1 MKQNQMRVLKCFLIA
16 FLLISSNS
24 YSKNIQGTSVIS
36 ENDTIKYNEVNFSLK
51 KTYVNITANNSS
63 TNVLFCL
70 LRYKDIE
77 MRIVSDPQCYSC
89 AYVLFLINNKAISQ
103 WENYAFATENLN
115 TDVRN
120 VVSFYYSAKNNN
132 YYIIFEPNVE
142 EGIPLDVYAIKDN
155 NLVYSGY
162 YIPTDTKNADCF
174 YCHSYNKFANAKVYT
189 INDKLHIKL
198 VDTSQNTLLKYN
210 EEDEVDN
217 KQGIKENINN
227 DLLNPSNNLMKSL
240 KNKVFDF
247 DWGKSFSSSS
257 VFYKEFSFYE
267 YGISEK
273 YKIDWDKREI
283 IPLNKAARFFLDSVV
298 EMDPKIRFSKDTLII
313 GYVYYERNWEYTYLR
328 SYYFLKSDDLNDV
341 ILNKV
346 ILDKEV
352 AADLNAVGTNA
363 PIATLKVKYL
373 YDDFGN
379 ISFHDF
385 DEIGSPYKISTDSF
399 PLESYNRDLTL
410 SELVKIVSNKKDVY
424 RYNQE
429 ERIFGSGYSSFY
441 IYPKPEEIF
450 LRLKKTPLTL
460 QTVEDYN
467 NIAYYILEFAKS
479 HEQADSYT
487 DAAVKLLEKIIV
499 QFPDRVVTYL
509 NLGDAYWQRD
519 YNGDRS
525 KARTA
530 YKKYIELMQ
539 AQQKDMNRIPKRVPE
554 RIGSNK

>member
-1 MKQNQMRVLKCFLIA
+1 MTKKHKKNIKMGKYKGIITLIVMSFFFSTCVGNTQQKSKKSLNENIEYKQINCLISHKQDKYYDLNTKQLEIRWMRSSPNIFRVLLEKKLLNNWRVVNGYYEISIDDFIARIYFSDKKNDYYFLFDGLDYGGDFDGLMYELYHINKDKVDYEGCF
-16 FLLISSNS
+16 
-24 YSKNIQGTSVIS
+24 
-36 ENDTIKYNEVNFSLK
+36 TIKSLVGVNAL
-51 KTYVNITANNSS
+51 
-63 TNVLFCL
+63 
-70 LRYKDIE
+70 
-77 MRIVSDPQCYSC
+77 
-89 AYVLFLINNKAISQ
+89 
-103 WENYAFATENLN
+103 
-115 TDVRN
+115 
-120 VVSFYYSAKNNN
+120 
-132 YYIIFEPNVE
+132 
-142 EGIPLDVYAIKDN
+142 GI
-155 NLVYSGY
+155 
-162 YIPTDTKNADCF
+162 
-174 YCHSYNKFANAKVYT
+174 KVYT
-189 INDKLHIKL
+189 IDGKPYISLKTDKNDILFQKQI
-198 VDTSQNTLLKYN
+198 DNNN
-210 EEDEVDN
+210 EPID
-217 KQGIKENINN
+217 
-227 DLLNPSNNLMKSL
+227 KSL
-240 KNKVFDF
+240 LEQADSF
-247 DWGKSFSSSS
+247 DWDKAFSPS

-313 GYVYYERNWEYTYLR
+313 GYVYYERDWEYTYLR

-467 NIAYYILEFAKS
+467 NIAYYILEFARS